1 MQASGER
8 MDEDSSNS
16 EDMAEELID
25 AIDDD
30 DDSDYVDDG
39 LTKKERQIEVSR
51 ESERQRK
58 AQELKKQLRKRQLG
72 ILSYRWSAMVLI
84 FGGILAITTNFL
96 EVMVREPGVPPE
108 VGFATFI
115 EALLRTGGIIYV
127 FPIIAGVFMI
137 ILSYFAY
144 TNPRAT
150 WLALIPAAMLGMSGG
165 TVYFLISFAV
175 SPPLGDP
182 NLAGL
187 IYATSTPLSMI
198 IAGIIALLAIALKEK
213 EN

>member
-1 MQASGER
+1 